1 MNLPN
6 LPKWA
11 WIVIIAAVVI
21 ILMVL
26 LKVNVNVGSHG
37 ASVTQ
42 DLVH

>member
-11 WIVIIAAVVI
+11 WIIIIVVV
-21 ILMVL
+21 VL
-26 LKVNVNVGSHG
+26 IGLVLFKVNINVGSHG